1 MSNISGVMISILQS
15 RLIWVLAGV
24 IIVFLGK
31 TMPYK
36 LLIAAA
42 ASEPEANERGS
53 SLISRRL
60 HYRGLQSLCRTKRKE
75 LWLCTSGR
83 FRMRSGMPQ
92 GIVVMRELEDLGCAA
107 YQSHV

>member
-1 MSNISGVMISILQS
+1 MSNISGIMISILES

-24 IIVFLGK
+24 IVVFLGK

-36 LLIAAA
+36 LLIAAT

-60 HYRGLQSLCRTKRKE
+60 HYRGLQSLFLAKRKE
-75 LWLCTSGR
+75 LWLCASGR
-83 FRMRSGMPQ
+83 FRMRRGM
-92 GIVVMRELEDLGCAA
+92 RKELWLCANGKI
-107 YQSHV
+107 